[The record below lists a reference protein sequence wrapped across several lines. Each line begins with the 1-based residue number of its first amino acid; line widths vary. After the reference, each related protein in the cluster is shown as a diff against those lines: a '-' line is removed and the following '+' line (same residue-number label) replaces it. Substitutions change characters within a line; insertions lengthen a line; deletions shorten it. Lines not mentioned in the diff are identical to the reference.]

1 MNNNVEI
8 ILTVRRREPD
18 GSYSEW
24 TTEPGLSAFT
34 AKMKREIEKLLGVK
48 S

>member
-1 MNNNVEI
+1 MNNVEI

-24 TTEPGLSAFT
+24 TTQPGLFAFT
-34 AKMKREIEKLLGVK
+34 AKMRQEIKKLLGVR